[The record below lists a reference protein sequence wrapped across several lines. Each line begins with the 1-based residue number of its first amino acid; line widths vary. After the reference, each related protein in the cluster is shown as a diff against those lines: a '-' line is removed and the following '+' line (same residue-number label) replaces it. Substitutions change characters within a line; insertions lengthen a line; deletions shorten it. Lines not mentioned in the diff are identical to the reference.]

1 VSDEE
6 AKRNLL
12 FVVQFSMLRDG
23 AKNCFPIDL
32 GYNITVSETTLVETK
47 EVVTS

>member
-12 FVVQFSMLRDG
+12 FVVQFSIPRDG
-23 AKNCFPIDL
+23 AKNCIPIDL
-32 GYNITVSETTLVETK
+32 GYNISETTLVETK
-47 EVVTS
+47 